1 MIAIKI
7 PTVSYEY
14 ENDKLILKN
23 EEITVNVDTSFKAHL
38 KWETHFQEAKKG
50 VDLSSMI
57 AVVSEWIKDDKTAT
71 KHLTDLLRVLYCF
84 ISSPKLPNFEDFV
97 GILDTSNIETVIGK
111 ISAVIQ
117 EVGKFASK
125 N

>member
-1 MIAIKI
+1 MIAINI
-7 PTVSYEY
+7 PTASYDY
-14 ENDKLILKN
+14 ENEQVVLKKGEMN
-23 EEITVNVDTSFKAHL
+23 VVVDTSFKAHL
-38 KWETHFQEAKKG
+38 KWETHFQELKKG
-50 VDLSSMI
+50 VDLSSML
-57 AVVSEWIKDDKTAT
+57 AVVSEWIKDDKTAS

-84 ISSPKLPNFEDFV
+84 INSPKLPSFEDFI
-97 GILDTSNIETVIGK
+97 GILDTSNIETVISK

>member
-1 MIAIKI
+1 MIAINI
-7 PTVSYEY
+7 PTVSYDY
-14 ENDKLILKN
+14 ENEQVVPKKDELI
-23 EEITVNVDTSFKAHL
+23 VVVDTSFKAHL
-38 KWETHFQEAKKG
+38 KWETHFQELKKG
-50 VDLSSMI
+50 VDLSSML
-57 AVVSEWIKDDKTAT
+57 AVVSEWIKDDKTAS

-84 ISSPKLPNFEDFV
+84 INSPKLPSFEDFI
-97 GILDTSNIETVIGK
+97 GILDTSNIETVISK

>member
-1 MIAIKI
+1 MIAINI
-7 PTVSYEY
+7 PTASYDY
-14 ENDKLILKN
+14 ENEQVVLKKGEMN
-23 EEITVNVDTSFKAHL
+23 VVVDTSFKAHL
-38 KWETHFQEAKKG
+38 KWETHFQELKKG
-50 VDLSSMI
+50 VDLSSML
-57 AVVSEWIKDDKTAT
+57 AVVSEWIKDDKTAS

-84 ISSPKLPNFEDFV
+84 INSPKLQSFEDFI
-97 GILDTSNIETVIGK
+97 GILDTSNIETVISK

>member
-7 PTVSYEY
+7 PTVSYED
-14 ENDKLILKN
+14 ENGIIKVVK

-38 KWETHFQEAKKG
+38 KWETHFQEEKNG

-57 AVVSEWIKDDKTAT
+57 AVVSEWLKDEKTAV
-71 KHLTDLLRVLYCF
+71 KHFTDLLRVQYCF
-84 ISSPKLPNFEDFV
+84 ISSPKLPSFEDFL
-97 GILDTSNIETVIGK
+97 GILDTSNIETVLGK

-117 EVGKFASK
+117 EVGKFSSK

>member
-1 MIAIKI
+1 MIAINI
-7 PTVSYEY
+7 PTVSYDY
-14 ENDKLILKN
+14 ENEQVVPKKGELN
-23 EEITVNVDTSFKAHL
+23 VVVDTSFKAHL
-38 KWETHFQEAKKG
+38 KWETHFQELKKG
-50 VDLSSMI
+50 VDLSSML
-57 AVVSEWIKDDKTAT
+57 AVVSEWIKDDKTAS

-84 ISSPKLPNFEDFV
+84 INSPKLPSFEDFI
-97 GILDTSNIETVIGK
+97 GILDTSNIETVISK